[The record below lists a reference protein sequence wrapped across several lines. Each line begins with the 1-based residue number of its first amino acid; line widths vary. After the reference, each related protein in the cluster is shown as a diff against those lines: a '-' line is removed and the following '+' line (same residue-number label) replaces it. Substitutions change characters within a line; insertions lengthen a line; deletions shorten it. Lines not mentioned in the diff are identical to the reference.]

1 MKGTFCNS
9 CDILLVGYVFFYLF
23 SGRAPCG
30 ANLDCLLCHW
40 GWCQAPPTLSSISQG
55 RHQIILIYKNI
66 KMLSKS
72 TVQHQNSLG
81 RKRTAS
87 PRVFIMIIVIV
98 DLNIWLHQDVS
109 GHIVLITGGGSGIG
123 RLMCLKLVIIMPLV
137 VIRYDKSALHTLWS
151 TCEAFNDVQCTNS
164 MIQWQVVFFLRFA
177 KLGAHVVT
185 WDINSKGNEVM
196 LAEKIILRLSTL
208 SCDFQKY
215 LSKRVRV

>member
-1 MKGTFCNS
+1 MLF
-9 CDILLVGYVFFYLF
+9 LFYLF

-30 ANLDCLLCHW
+30 ADLDCLLCHW
-40 GWCQAPPTLSSISQG
+40 SWCQAPPTLSSISQG

-98 DLNIWLHQDVS
+98 DLNIWLNQDVA
-109 GHIVLITGGGSGIG
+109 GQIVLITGGGSGIG

-137 VIRYDKSALHTLWS
+137 VIRYDKIALHTHVCHYDPHVIRSLQWCTVYKFNDSMTS
-151 TCEAFNDVQCTNS
+151 TLLPQICEARRSRGHLGHQLKGEWGDAFRQNHFD
-164 MIQWQVVFFLRFA
+164 LR
-177 KLGAHVVT
+177 
-185 WDINSKGNEVM
+185 I
-196 LAEKIILRLSTL
+196 
-208 SCDFQKY
+208 
-215 LSKRVRV
+215 